1 MRHLGISLAQGT
13 VLVFMQML
21 WLRVPEA
28 VQQRQDGEDS
38 KGVRDLLSRAQF
50 SCYSCGHESE
60 EQSSPGCGSS

>member
-13 VLVFMQML
+13 VLVLVQML

-28 VQQRQDGEDS
+28 VQQKQDREDS
-38 KGVRDLLSRAQF
+38 EGVRDLLSRAHF
-50 SCYSCGHESE
+50 PGYSCGHESE